1 MEFGA
6 AKLIECVELQV
17 QHAGSIL
24 SAERAAEHR
33 LGLCWTYS
41 AQLCLSTWKQ
51 QEGQVQKK
59 REGTEQ
65 KKGKKV
71 ESLQASPG
79 SNHSGG
85 KESRPLRRQ
94 PVSEQW
100 EGARPAQAVLF
111 IQTHTD
117 QLVSLA
123 ASFLFIPQCRSQL
136 QSEQQRAAPIM
147 SHSGC

>member
-1 MEFGA
+1 MCGVTSPA
-6 AKLIECVELQV
+6 CRVHLECRESSRAQ
-17 QHAGSIL
+17 AGTVLDLL
-24 SAERAAEHR
+24 SPALPLNLKTTRRAGPEEKR
-33 LGLCWTYS
+33 GNRT
-41 AQLCLSTWKQ
+41 
-51 QEGQVQKK
+51 KK
-59 REGTEQ
+59 R
-65 KKGKKV
+65 KKV